1 MGNLTFLSNLSLFK
15 LNKITYFHVI
25 IDHGF
30 WSNMG
35 VWAHSYPI
43 TKFTVL
49 GNAMFN
55 DCFFSYITVAY
66 LTMWTNFG
74 IILNNR
80 LTGNH
85 CPRIYGYI
93 LLNNYIWFNL
103 RVILINNRN
112 PVLHVIFINTFLH
125 YFFST

>member
-25 IDHGF
+25 IDHCLL
-30 WSNMG
+30 SYIG
-35 VWAHSYPI
+35 VRAHSYPI
-43 TKFTVL
+43 TNFTVL
-49 GNAMFN
+49 SNAMFN

-74 IILNNR
+74 ILLNNR

-85 CPRIYGYI
+85 CPRIDCYI
-93 LLNNYIWFNL
+93 LFNNYIWFNI
-103 RVILINNRN
+103 RVIWINNRN
-112 PVLHVIFINTFLH
+112 TVFHVIFINTFLH